1 MKIII
6 CVTYLTGGGA
16 ERLAALWASG
26 FSSMGCSVVV
36 VLNTDST
43 VTSYSLPDS
52 VRVYNIFKK
61 ENRLIEDLGLG
72 QALRLRS
79 VLKEE
84 KPDIIIGVLP
94 SWCKVIWMAKI
105 GLGIPFI
112 DTEHNSFERP
122 KDAPMHWREWID
134 KFIYSRLADH
144 MTVLTFA
151 DYKIISRKRK
161 NVSVLPNPLPFL
173 PVKAVPPK
181 EKIILACGRLDAW
194 YYKGFDMLIRSW
206 GRLSKKAKGWKL
218 VIAGDG
224 NKNSYDTLNKIA
236 KDSCLTEDSFEL
248 LGRIDDMQSLYKKSS
263 IFVLSSRYE
272 GFGMVLTEAMSQGC
286 ACIACDYK
294 GRQQEIVGAQD
305 YGIIV
310 QAGLEG
316 EIYQSLANLIG
327 NECLRKNLQKN
338 AITRSQEFLLDKIM
352 LKWDEIVNNVIKY

>member
-1 MKIII
+1 MKIVI

-26 FSSMGCSVVV
+26 FSKMGYFVTV
-36 VLNTDST
+36 VLNTDTT

-52 VRVYNIFKK
+52 VSVRNIFKK
-61 ENRLIEDLGLG
+61 ENRILKEIGIG

-79 VLKEE
+79 ILKEE

-122 KDAPMHWREWID
+122 KDAPMHWREWLE
-134 KFIYSRLADH
+134 KFIFSRLADY

-151 DYKIISRKRK
+151 DYKLVSRKRN

-181 EKIILACGRLDAW
+181 ENIILACGRLDAW
-194 YYKGFDMLIRSW
+194 YTKGFDMLIRSW
-206 GRLSKKAKGWKL
+206 GRLSKKAEGWKL

-224 NKNSYDTLNKIA
+224 GKNSYDTLSKIA
-236 KDSCLTEDSFEL
+236 VDCYLTKDSFEL
-248 LGRIDDMQSLYKKSS
+248 LGRVEDMQSLYKKSS
-263 IFVLSSRYE
+263 IFVLSSRHE
-272 GFGMVLTEAMSQGC
+272 GFGMVLAEAMSQGC

-294 GRQQEIVGAQD
+294 GRQQEIVGAPD
-305 YGIIV
+305 FGIVV
-310 QAGLEG
+310 QAGLEDN
-316 EIYQSLANLIG
+316 IFKSLEVLIG
-327 NECLRKNLQKN
+327 NECLRRKLQEK

-352 LKWDEIVNNVIKY
+352 LKWREIVNNVIKK